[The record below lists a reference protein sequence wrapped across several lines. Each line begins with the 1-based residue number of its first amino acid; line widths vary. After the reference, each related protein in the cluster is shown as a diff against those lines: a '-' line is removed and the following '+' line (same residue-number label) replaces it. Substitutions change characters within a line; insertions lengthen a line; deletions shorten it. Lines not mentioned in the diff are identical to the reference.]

1 MINVHRLIARLAIGL
16 KSKESLEYSS
26 MAQRLFQGERTDLLE
41 YQRKQFDELLLYA
54 YKHVPYYHKIFD
66 EIGLI
71 EEDKVCRDK
80 IKNIPILTKEIIRTE
95 GEKLW
100 SDEYMS
106 RKFYKNTSGGSTGE
120 PVTFLQDKQYFNK
133 NFGDK
138 ILFGLLNNK
147 YPGDK
152 ELKIWGSERDILD
165 GTIGLKE
172 KLVNFAYNRELINSF
187 ILDEEKIKFCIERI
201 NKSKPKQIWTYA
213 DSIYS
218 IAQYVNDNKLNVY
231 SKLNIITTAGVLF
244 DEMREEIKKAFPESR
259 ILNQY
264 GSREAGAIGIETEPG
279 EGFRIFEHSVLVEVE
294 TEEGSIKEEGFGKL
308 LVTNLTNY
316 SMPLIRYSIGDMGT
330 VRLWEEGDKG
340 SFSTIEK
347 LSGRINMHFKTRTGK
362 IIHGEYFT
370 HLFYEKEWIE
380 NFKVIQHDY
389 EDIEFRIVVK
399 SGFERKEEDI
409 KDMVE
414 KAKVVMPEC
423 NVTITYHNELDKLAS
438 GKYQFVVSEVN

>member
-1 MINVHRLIARLAIGL
+1 MFKIRRTIANAAINL
-16 KSKESLEYSS
+16 KSKESLEYSV
-26 MAQRLFQGERTDLLE
+26 MAKQLFHGERTALLE
-41 YQRKQFDELLLYA
+41 YRQKQFDELLLYA
-54 YKHVPYYHKIFD
+54 YKHVPYYRRIFD
-66 EIGLI
+66 GIGLI
-71 EEDKVCRDK
+71 NGEMVCRDR
-80 IKNIPILTKEIIRTE
+80 IKNIPVLTKDIIRTE
-95 GEKLW
+95 GEDLW

-120 PVTFLQDKQYFNK
+120 PVTFLQDRQYFNK

-138 ILFGLLNNK
+138 ILFGLLNDK

-187 ILDEEKIKFCIERI
+187 VLDEEKIKLCIEKI
-201 NKSKPKQIWTYA
+201 NKTKPKQIWTYA

-218 IAQYVNDNKLNVY
+218 IAQYINDNNIRVF
-231 SKLNIITTAGVLF
+231 SRLNIITTAGVLF
-244 DEMREEIKKAFPESR
+244 DEMRKEIKKAFPESR

-294 TEEGSIKEEGFGKL
+294 TEAGNVEEEGFGKL

-316 SMPLIRYSIGDMGT
+316 SMPLIRYGIGDMGT
-330 VRLWEEGDKG
+330 VRLWKLEDKG

-347 LSGRINMHFKTRTGK
+347 LSGRVNMHFKTRTGK

-370 HLFYEKEWIE
+370 HLFYEREWIE
-380 NFKVIQHDY
+380 TFKVIQHDY
-389 EDIEFRIVVK
+389 EDIEFQIVVK
-399 SGFERKEEDI
+399 SGFEKKEDDV

-414 KAKVVMPEC
+414 KAKAVMPEC
-423 NVTITYHNELDKLAS
+423 NITITYHEELEKLAS
-438 GKYQFVVSEVN
+438 GKYQFVISEVK